1 MSTSS
6 QDLVSDDVMVLDAG
20 DELYVWI
27 GKDSDASE
35 KENGQEMAKKYID
48 ADPTSRCV
56 SMSCCQ

>member
-1 MSTSS
+1 M
-6 QDLVSDDVMVLDAG
+6 SDDVMVLDAG

>member
-1 MSTSS
+1 MLIFFLTNIT

-35 KENGQEMAKKYID
+35 KESGLQMAKKYID
-48 ADPTSRCV
+48 ADPTSR
-56 SMSCCQ
+56 

>member
-1 MSTSS
+1 MTNIT

-35 KENGQEMAKKYID
+35 KESGLQMAKKYID
-48 ADPTSRCV
+48 ADPTSR
-56 SMSCCQ
+56 